1 MKNEPVQV
9 QAELVSF
16 GPPLWRSQ
24 IIRVLYILGI
34 IMTFIGG
41 ADFLNLLAFF
51 PAETAKW
58 LMISGPALATSA
70 KPIVMLIGDYVD
82 DGIKNNSF
90 KVDQLPILL
99 LVAGLASLLLPSCQG
114 LTVQSPYGSLS
125 SSKGGMLYTP
135 PSSPIFIPNYS
146 SK

>member
-1 MKNEPVQV
+1 MKNKPVQV
-9 QAELVSF
+9 LSKLTSL

-24 IIRVLYILGI
+24 IIRVLHILGI
-34 IMTFIGG
+34 IMAFIGG

-70 KPIVMLIGDYVD
+70 KPLVMLIGDYVD
-82 DGIKNNSF
+82 DGVKNNSF
-90 KVDQLPILL
+90 KVDQLPVLL
-99 LVAGLASLLLPSCQG
+99 LVVGLASLLLPSCQG
-114 LTVQSPYGSLS
+114 LAVQSPYGSLS

-135 PSSPIFIPNYS
+135 PSVPIFISNYS